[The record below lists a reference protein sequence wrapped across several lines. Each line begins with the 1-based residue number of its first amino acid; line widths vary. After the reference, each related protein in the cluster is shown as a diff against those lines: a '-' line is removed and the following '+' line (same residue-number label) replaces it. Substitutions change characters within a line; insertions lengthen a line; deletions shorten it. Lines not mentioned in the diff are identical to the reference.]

1 MSDTPEKYSFS
12 ITAQKA
18 APPFIIVILVQGA
31 KAILQ
36 AAGITGIDE
45 NQLYT
50 AALAG
55 YAALAALIN
64 WLKNKNKGKIAV

>member
-18 APPFIIVILVQGA
+18 APPFIIVIMVQGA
-31 KAILQ
+31 KAILH
-36 AAGITGIDE
+36 ACGITVIDE

-50 AALAG
+50 AALMG
-55 YAALAALIN
+55 YAGLASLVN
-64 WLKNKNKGKIAV
+64 WLKNRNKGKIAV